1 MGQLQSIVHRRS
13 SRREGGIQL
22 ESFPDLSHF
31 PPEVAVSVLSHLNA
45 TDLCLAACVWKQL
58 ADNELLWLSL
68 SKATWGYTSAY
79 KRRHQGKRSFKE
91 LYMLLDEGTCLF
103 NFDPHQGMIYL
114 VRHNVLEDSIVEI
127 AKFINC
133 TGALY
138 GKSVREYLNT
148 RRDVLQEIVNMQN
161 YEGVLLSVAL
171 RQFFERVYPPDQR
184 GEFLDTILNK
194 FSIQFCATNPN
205 TTFTPESVFILCHS
219 LILLSVDLS
228 SPHVKNKM
236 SKREFIKNLRGL
248 VQGPGTEYLGDLYD
262 NVYLEGHIALK
273 PEKCTHKTTF
283 PFERPYGKIF
293 LHM

>member
-1 MGQLQSIVHRRS
+1 MGQLQSIVHRR
-13 SRREGGIQL
+13 RTFQL
-22 ESFPDLSHF
+22 DSFPDLSNF

-45 TDLCLAACVWKQL
+45 TDLCLAACVWKHL
-58 ADNELLWLSL
+58 ADNELLWQSL
-68 SKATWGYTSAY
+68 AKSTWGYCSAY
-79 KRRHQGKRSFKE
+79 KRKYQGKLSFRE

-103 NFDPHQGMIYL
+103 NYDPHQGMLYFIA
-114 VRHNVLEDSIVEI
+114 HNILEDSVVEV

-133 TGALY
+133 SGVLN

-161 YEGVLLSVAL
+161 YEGMFLPVAL
-171 RQFFERVYPPDQR
+171 RQFFKRVYPPDER
-184 GEFLDTILNK
+184 GDFLDTLLNK
-194 FSIQFCATNPN
+194 FAVQFCATNPS
-205 TTFTPESVFILCHS
+205 TSFTPESVFILCHS

-236 SKREFIKNLRGL
+236 SKREFVKNLRGL
-248 VQGPGTEYLGDLYD
+248 VQGLETDYLGDIYD

-273 PEKCTHKTTF
+273 AAKCTQKKSF

>member
-1 MGQLQSIVHRRS
+1 MGQLQSIVPRSRRS
-13 SRREGGIQL
+13 RNLQL
-22 ESFPDLSHF
+22 ETFPDLSNF

-45 TDLCLAACVWKQL
+45 TDLCLAACVWKHL
-58 ADNELLWLSL
+58 ADNELLWQSL
-68 SKATWGYTSAY
+68 SKATWGYATAY
-79 KRRHQGKRSFKE
+79 NRKHKGKISFKE

-103 NFDPHQGMIYL
+103 NFDPHQGIIYL
-114 VRHNVLEDSIVEI
+114 VRHNVLEDSVVEI

-138 GKSVREYLNT
+138 GKSVREYLDM

-161 YEGVLLSVAL
+161 YEGIFLPVAL

-184 GEFLDTILNK
+184 GEFLDALLNK
-194 FSIQFCATNPN
+194 FSIRFCATNP
-205 TTFTPESVFILCHS
+205 TTSFTPESVFILCHS

-236 SKREFIKNLRGL
+236 SKREFVKNLRGL
-248 VQGPGTEYLGDLYD
+248 VQGPGTTEYLGDLYD

-273 PEKCTHKTTF
+273 ARKCTKKTAF

>member
-1 MGQLQSIVHRRS
+1 MGQLHSIVHRR
-13 SRREGGIQL
+13 RTVQL
-22 ESFPDLSHF
+22 ESFPDLSQF

-45 TDLCLAACVWKQL
+45 TDLCLAACVWQNL
-58 ADNELLWLSL
+58 ANNELLWQSL
-68 SKATWGYTSAY
+68 AKSTWGYVSAY
-79 KRRHQGKRSFKE
+79 KRKHQENLSFRQ

-103 NFDPHQGMIYL
+103 NFDPHQGMRYF
-114 VRHNVLEDSIVEI
+114 VTHNLLEDSVDDI

-133 TGALY
+133 SGVLY
-138 GKSVREYLNT
+138 GPSVREYLNS

-161 YEGVLLSVAL
+161 YEGVFLPVAL
-171 RQFFERVYPPDQR
+171 RQFFTRMHPPEQR
-184 GEFLDTILNK
+184 GEFLDTLLNK
-194 FSIQFCATNPN
+194 FSIQFCATNPK
-205 TTFTPESVFILCHS
+205 TPFTPESVFILCHS

-236 SKREFIKNLRGL
+236 SKREFVKNLRGL
-248 VQGPGTEYLGDLYD
+248 VHGVETDFLGDLYD

-273 PEKCTHKTTF
+273 TTKCSQKVTF